1 MCGSLWINPQQS
13 MERYTGGSYWPGCAF
28 VLAEGHFSKSEI
40 RGSSALMTAFLT
52 EISFSS
58 LETFNQVKHL
68 LAE

>member
-1 MCGSLWINPQQS
+1 MAHCGLTPNKAWSGIQAVAIGQDAHSCLLRVTFP
-13 MERYTGGSYWPGCAF
+13 
-28 VLAEGHFSKSEI
+28 KSEI